1 MFHRAQW
8 LLDKLV
14 AEFKHHADPQ
24 NHKPITIEPVTDVRA
39 KVGMA
44 VMGSFGLLMVP
55 VAAALPILPTWPF
68 ALVLIIAMA
77 RSSTRFRVWLSNNR
91 AFHTLMSVV
100 RTRPE
105 CVFRM
110 ANRAMT
116 WMLGDRGTASQ
127 TPIG

>member
-8 LLDKLV
+8 LLDKLL

-24 NHKPITIEPVTDVRA
+24 NHQPIHIEPVTNVRA
-39 KVGMA
+39 RVGMA
-44 VMGSFGLLMVP
+44 VLGSFGLMMVP
-55 VAAALPILPTWPF
+55 VAAALPVLPTWPF

-77 RSSTRFRVWLSNNR
+77 RSSTRFRAWLCNNR

-105 CVFRM
+105 RVFRL
-110 ANRAMT
+110 ANRAMN
-116 WMLGDRGTASQ
+116 WLLGEQSGNAN
-127 TPIG
+127 TPSV